1 MLWENGSVIFYK
13 FGSYFMGEGDL
24 IMRVGSIEI
33 NNVKIF
39 REILKYLDVVILFIE
54 LGDLVYS

>member
-1 MLWENGSVIFYK
+1 MLWENGSVIFVK
-13 FGSYFMGEGDL
+13 FGSCFIVEGDL
-24 IMRVGSIEI
+24 IMRVGSVEI

-39 REILKYLDVVILFIE
+39 REILKYLDVVFLFIE

>member
-13 FGSYFMGEGDL
+13 FGGCFMGEGDL